1 LGEVMSGSGSKKK
14 IAIKSN
20 LDPND
25 FDDIDLGADEPR
37 GAASQADE
45 EKAKTVMRRH
55 EDQLL
60 SIEGI
65 VGSGIGRDSG
75 IPVINIYVVKKT
87 KSLEEK
93 IPSTMDGIPVRI
105 IESGEFK
112 AL

>member
-1 LGEVMSGSGSKKK
+1 MSGSGSKKK
-14 IAIKSN
+14 KAIKSN
-20 LDPND
+20 LDLDD
-25 FDDIDLGADEPR
+25 FDDIDLGADEPI
-37 GAASQADE
+37 GEPSPADE
-45 EKAKTVMRRH
+45 AKAKTAMRRH

-65 VGSGIGRDSG
+65 VGSGIGREAG
-75 IPVINIYVVKKT
+75 KAVINIYVVKKT
-87 KSLEEK
+87 KSLQEM